1 MFVRKVADKKTG
13 YIRIQICSNVREGKK
28 VKQKIIRHIWCPWIK
43 KRFCCKNT
51 SIATSCLKISLNFTQ
66 YKKCSVLWKNNIL
79 YFQVYLLKSCEVG
92 SVAEMAGLQAG
103 DVILEVNKN
112 AVSSDSDVE
121 NILQKAKKEE
131 VNTLFLLV
139 EREGSRSAVILQ
151 VQ

>member
-1 MFVRKVADKKTG
+1 MASMFVRKVADKKTG

-92 SVAEMAGLQAG
+92 IIGMK
-103 DVILEVNKN
+103 VIVKWISLW
-112 AVSSDSDVE
+112 
-121 NILQKAKKEE
+121 KKEKRFWPLKSKADE
-131 VNTLFLLV
+131 NPVL
-139 EREGSRSAVILQ
+139 
-151 VQ
+151 

>member
-1 MFVRKVADKKTG
+1 
-13 YIRIQICSNVREGKK
+13 
-28 VKQKIIRHIWCPWIK
+28 
-43 KRFCCKNT
+43 
-51 SIATSCLKISLNFTQ
+51 
-66 YKKCSVLWKNNIL
+66 
-79 YFQVYLLKSCEVG
+79 
-92 SVAEMAGLQAG
+92 MAGLQAG